1 MHYFYQRCSFV
12 LLQQIFR
19 PPLEAYD
26 VLIHLLPKQNS
37 RRHEAVDLKCEEQN
51 RRLEAY
57 RREPGEKI
65 PITGFNPVDCFLA
78 ELRVSTLR
86 DPKRHHI

>member
-1 MHYFYQRCSFV
+1 MELNWVFYQRCSDV

-26 VLIHLLPKQNS
+26 VLIHLLPKLNS
-37 RRHEAVDLKCEEQN
+37 RWYEAVDLTCEKQN
-51 RRLEAY
+51 RRLKGY

-65 PITGFNPVDCFLA
+65 PITGFNPVDCFVA

-86 DPKRHHI
+86 P

>member
-1 MHYFYQRCSFV
+1 MELDKVSTYLRYFFV

-26 VLIHLLPKQNS
+26 VLIHLLPKMNS
-37 RRHEAVDLKCEEQN
+37 RWYEAVDLTCKEQN
-51 RRLEAY
+51 RRLKAY
-57 RREPGEKI
+57 HREPGEKI
-65 PITGFNPVDCFLA
+65 PITGFNPIDCFLA

-86 DPKRHHI
+86 P